1 VAQAAVLAREEGPGG
16 KQLVAYVV
24 PAPGAAA
31 VAAALRQRLSE
42 RLPDYMVPG
51 AFVLLEALP
60 LTPNGKLDRR
70 ALPAPE
76 RRSEGYR
83 AARTPEEQLL
93 CGLLAEVLAVERV
106 GIDDNFFALGGH
118 SLMAMRLLNRVRAA
132 FAVELSVRDVFTT
145 RTVKD
150 LSMIIKALLLMS
162 DRAQAAKTPIEVEID
177 EEDV

>member
-1 VAQAAVLAREEGPGG
+1 
-16 KQLVAYVV
+16 
-24 PAPGAAA
+24 

-76 RRSEGYR
+76 RRGEDYQ

-93 CGLLAEVLAVERV
+93 CELFAEVLAVERV

-118 SLMAMRLLNRVRAA
+118 SLMATRLVSRVRATLG
-132 FAVELSVRDVFTT
+132 VELAIRTLFEAPSVVELATHLREAKKAT
-145 RTVKD
+145 RIPLVRRRRPGG
-150 LSMIIKALLLMS
+150 SS
-162 DRAQAAKTPIEVEID
+162 DPFSKSLQTD
-177 EEDV
+177 EG